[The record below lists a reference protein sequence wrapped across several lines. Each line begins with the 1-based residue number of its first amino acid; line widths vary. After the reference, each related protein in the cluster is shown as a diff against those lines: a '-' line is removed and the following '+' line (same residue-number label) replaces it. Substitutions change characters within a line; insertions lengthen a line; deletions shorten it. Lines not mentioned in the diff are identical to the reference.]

1 MAKFLTW
8 LVLAAWLL
16 PATGGADE
24 TLAKGK
30 LLVATEVIGG
40 DIFVRT
46 VILLLHYDKT
56 GAAGL
61 VVNRPTEVR
70 PEELLPDDEFSDYD
84 GAIYWGGPVQMNS
97 IRALLRTDKPSGL
110 AEKIIGSVYLVPF
123 DDALKDAI
131 RDASRV
137 RLFIGYAGWAPGQ
150 LDHELARGSWHV
162 MPASDDV
169 VFAKDPG
176 TIWKRLVPAKDL
188 RTATDPW

>member
-70 PEELLPDDEFSDYD
+70 PEELLPDDEFSD
-84 GAIYWGGPVQMNS
+84 
-97 IRALLRTDKPSGL
+97 
-110 AEKIIGSVYLVPF
+110 
-123 DDALKDAI
+123 
-131 RDASRV
+131 
-137 RLFIGYAGWAPGQ
+137 RL
-150 LDHELARGSWHV
+150 
-162 MPASDDV
+162 
-169 VFAKDPG
+169 
-176 TIWKRLVPAKDL
+176 
-188 RTATDPW
+188 